1 MNRRRIRCIS
11 VLGIVA
17 VFCAL
22 LALSMPARAQECP
35 DGICATDAPTPTPTD
50 DGSNPG
56 QIIRQIITNITEYV
70 LRFPVEQ
77 MFTAINQI
85 TGRYLYEA
93 YAGLGATLGDTLNAL
108 LFGEYSIG
116 WMRDRGATPFLAAP
130 LFGVIAPF
138 WEVSWTM
145 ARILLTATLA
155 LTLVSA
161 MRHGL
166 TSIFTAQE
174 FKEALFGWIQSAVL
188 AWASLYILELAY
200 WLSTAGAAWLLGQS
214 VKGEDVVGVFFQ
226 AGPMLTWLGI
236 GAIITAPAFSSFAIV
251 ILFLSL
257 VIGFVFVLFMG
268 VSLAAFIAGVFMLA
282 VIAPIAFTVSS
293 VPDLGYLRALFVR
306 GAGMVLIMP
315 LVDAA
320 LLAATIR
327 LAAQPV
333 DGLAPF
339 LMRVW
344 IAAGLI
350 SALVTVNGWLIQQIF
365 AGLQQAVGTV
375 KGAVTGLVGA
385 ALVAASPFVDGVL
398 PGAGQLL
405 HGAGGALVGSSWSSD
420 GGSGGGVSSEAPR
433 TGSGSGSTDGS
444 GSTGAP
450 VGSDSAGEDKDVAS
464 RAGAVTTDDVRQA
477 VASRRQSASLRQLG
491 GRLLTA
497 SGMPGGREAG
507 LLADW
512 SARHQDQDAQRLEHQ
527 AERDDQHADQL
538 AQRRMR
544 GDEQTRREAEQHA
557 RDEIQGLDRRHGD
570 ARRLAAILSRHFPDA
585 ANVAVHLER
594 HLAAVEQ
601 NAALSP
607 ADRARAVTRLHDIV
621 QDEWQS
627 PERFAEQ
634 FAVWAETY
642 PTGSHPDA
650 TRTEMLGHLTAR
662 LPGSPRALA
671 NGSDRSPRSTQAN
684 GSTAARSSRLE
695 SSGAD
700 EPARGR

>member
-1 MNRRRIRCIS
+1 MNRRRLRVFSI
-11 VLGIVA
+11 LAIVA
-17 VFCAL
+17 GLCAL
-22 LALSMPARAQECP
+22 LALSTPARAQECP
-35 DGICATDAPTPTPTD
+35 DGICATDTPTPTPTD

-70 LRFPVEQ
+70 LRFPVDQ

-93 YAGLGATLGDTLNAL
+93 YDGLGSTLGDTLNDL
-108 LFGEYSIG
+108 LFGEVSIG

-138 WEVSWTM
+138 WDVSWTM

-214 VKGEDVVGVFFQ
+214 VKGADVVGLFFQ
-226 AGPMLTWLGI
+226 AGPMLTWLGL
-236 GAIITAPAFSSFAIV
+236 GAMITAPAFSSFAII

-257 VIGFVFVLFMG
+257 VIGVVFVLFLG
-268 VSLAAFIAGVFMLA
+268 VSLAAFIAGMFMLA
-282 VIAPIAFTVSS
+282 VIAPLAFTVSS
-293 VPDLGYLRALFVR
+293 VPDLGYLRAMFVR

-333 DGLAPF
+333 NGLAPF

-344 IAAGLI
+344 IGAGLI

-365 AGLQQAVGTV
+365 AGLQQAVGTI

-385 ALVAASPFVDGVL
+385 ALVAASPFVDGAL

-405 HGAGGALVGSSWSSD
+405 RGAGGAMLGSSLS
-420 GGSGGGVSSEAPR
+420 SGGGSAASMGPDSGAVGE
-433 TGSGSGSTDGS
+433 TGSSAP
-444 GSTGAP
+444 STGAES
-450 VGSDSAGEDKDVAS
+450 VGEDKDVAGK
-464 RAGAVTTDDVRQA
+464 AAAVTTEEVRQA
-477 VASRRQSASLRQLG
+477 AASRRQSASLRQLG
-491 GRLLTA
+491 GRLLAA
-497 SGMPGGREAG
+497 SGIPGGREAG

-512 SARHQDQDAQRLEHQ
+512 SERHQEHDAYRLERQTDSVDPH
-527 AERDDQHADQL
+527 ATRADQL
-538 AQRRMR
+538 ADDLEPDQERGPRRVLASAER
-544 GDEQTRREAEQHA
+544 VAQHRSDRAERAPIQPAIPIEPAPTEEPRAAGEAPRTGSRR
-557 RDEIQGLDRRHGD
+557 DPVV
-570 ARRLAAILSRHFPDA
+570 ARRS
-585 ANVAVHLER
+585 
-594 HLAAVEQ
+594 
-601 NAALSP
+601 
-607 ADRARAVTRLHDIV
+607 
-621 QDEWQS
+621 
-627 PERFAEQ
+627 
-634 FAVWAETY
+634 
-642 PTGSHPDA
+642 
-650 TRTEMLGHLTAR
+650 GHR
-662 LPGSPRALA
+662 P
-671 NGSDRSPRSTQAN
+671 
-684 GSTAARSSRLE
+684 SRLE
-695 SSGAD
+695 GGVVGSGSGSND
-700 EPARGR
+700 RR